1 MAHINCL
8 FGQDCPCHGLN
19 CGCDMRWAMMEETEI
34 IDWGIELEIN
44 GDMKFYVFD
53 ADFEQYYMCATHF
66 LSVWRLTVEDIF
78 MMYAARNSKIRLA
91 PEE

>member
-1 MAHINCL
+1 MAQINCL
-8 FGQDCPCHGLN
+8 FGQDCPCHRRN
-19 CGCDMRWAMMEETEI
+19 CGCDMRWALLEERET
-34 IDWGIELEIN
+34 IDWGIEIEIN
-44 GDMKFYVFD
+44 GAMKFYVFD

-78 MMYAARNSKIRLA
+78 LMIASQDRKIRLA